1 MIYTLMSIHLF
12 AHATASA
19 GDTDLR
25 SVPQV
30 APRVGLDVALWREQ
44 VDTSYH
50 IYAVGRDFN
59 LG

>member
-12 AHATASA
+12 AHATTSA

-30 APRVGLDVALWREQ
+30 AQGVGLNLALWQEQ
-44 VDTSYH
+44 VDTGYD
-50 IYAVGRDFN
+50 IC
-59 LG
+59 